1 MTTGKKP
8 KKEPKPLP
16 PIEPPLPIYSV
27 YVTNGT
33 ESVFCGMMD
42 KEDAEKKIK
51 NPDKLLKE
59 AGKELCGTLKAE
71 IKILVP

>member
-33 ESVFCGMMD
+33 DSVFCGMMD
-42 KEDAEKKIK
+42 KEDADAKIK
-51 NPDKLLKE
+51 NPEKLLKE
-59 AGKELCGTLKAE
+59 AGKELSGTLNGE
-71 IKILVP
+71 IKILIP

>member
-8 KKEPKPLP
+8 KKESKHLPL
-16 PIEPPLPIYSV
+16 IEPPLPIYSV

-51 NPDKLLKE
+51 NPE
-59 AGKELCGTLKAE
+59 N
-71 IKILVP
+71 

>member
-33 ESVFCGMMD
+33 DSVFCGMMD
-42 KEDAEKKIK
+42 KEDADAKIK
-51 NPDKLLKE
+51 NPEKLLK
-59 AGKELCGTLKAE
+59 
-71 IKILVP
+71 